1 MKDLYHVSSSPFAI
15 RAGLF
20 FARHTPERAGHRL
33 AWWVAGAIC
42 RLKPAVYEV
51 VTSNLRQVLGPGS
64 DEQALAEA
72 TRGVFYTAIRGY
84 LDLFRAVQLPEVG
97 ISDQVDVPE
106 ATRAVARSL
115 WDREGGVVVVF
126 PHLGSFDLAGHA
138 MAPYMPEIQLFA
150 LPNPPAGFQMLNESR
165 RLTGITVTPLSSAAL
180 RQAIKLLRRGGVVS
194 VAGDR
199 PVSDLEDASPFFG
212 RPARVPSGHVR
223 LALKTG
229 AVVSIAYCVLSP
241 ETQRYTA
248 YLEPPMEMVRTGD
261 REEDVQV
268 NMRRILE
275 GLERLIRRWPD
286 QWQMFVPVWPEP
298 AGE

>member
-1 MKDLYHVSSSPFAI
+1 MKGLYRFSSSPFTI
-15 RAGLF
+15 RVGLF
-20 FARHTPERAGHRL
+20 FARHMTQTMGHRL
-33 AWWVAGAIC
+33 AWWVAGAVC
-42 RLKPAVYEV
+42 RIKPAVYGV
-51 VTSNLRQVLGPGS
+51 VRANLRQVLGAGG
-64 DEQALAEA
+64 DEQELARA
-72 TRGVFYTAIRGY
+72 MRSVFYTAIRGY

-106 ATRAVARSL
+106 ATKAAARSL
-115 WDREGGVVVVF
+115 LEREGGTVIVF

-138 MAPYMPEIQLFA
+138 LAPYVPDVQLLA

-165 RLTGITVTPLSSAAL
+165 KLTGITVTPLSTAAI

-199 PVSDLEDASPFFG
+199 PVSDLDDLTPFFG

-223 LALKTG
+223 MALRTG

-241 ETQRYTA
+241 ETQRYTV
-248 YLEPPMEMVRTGD
+248 YLEPPMEMVRTGNRD
-261 REEDVQV
+261 EEVQV

-275 GLERLIRRWPD
+275 ELERLIRRWTG

>member
-1 MKDLYHVSSSPFAI
+1 MKDLYRVSSSLLAVRVGMF
-15 RAGLF
+15 L
-20 FARHTPERAGHRL
+20 ARHTPERAGHHL
-33 AWWVAGAIC
+33 AGWAAGAVC

-51 VTSNLRQVLGPGS
+51 VTANLRQVLGPGV
-64 DEQALAEA
+64 DEQEVARA

-84 LDLFRAVQLPEVG
+84 LDLFRAIQLPEVG

-106 ATRAVARSL
+106 ETRAAARSL
-115 WDREGGVVVVF
+115 REREGGTIIVF

-138 MAPYMPEIQLFA
+138 LAPYVPEVQLLA

-165 RLTGITVTPLSSAAL
+165 KLTGITVTPLSSAAL
-180 RQAIKLLRRGGVVS
+180 RQAIRLLRRGGVVS

-199 PVSDLEDASPFFG
+199 PVSDLDDASLFFG

-223 LALKTG
+223 LALRTG

-241 ETQRYTA
+241 ETQRYTV
-248 YLEPPMEMVRTGD
+248 YLEPPMEMVRTGN
-261 REEDVQV
+261 REEEVQV
-268 NMRRILE
+268 NMRRILGELE
-275 GLERLIRRWPD
+275 GLIRRWAG